1 MGVHRGE
8 RGGRRECSG
17 CIVSVGHRNG
27 CEGHSGRR
35 AMDMMHIERVVGVR
49 DGSRRHAGG

>member
-35 AMDMMHIERVVGVR
+35 AMDMMRMECVVGVR